1 MKFKKVES
9 WQSIP
14 ARYGFGVISWTIALL
29 AITTLFTWLLPAP
42 KPVHARDKI
51 SPDLQVALQDSGAN
65 DHLRFIVHLQAKAS
79 FPRASL
85 PADKL
90 ERRTLIIQ
98 QLQETAVISQA
109 SLIAELEN
117 WQANGRVHHYRSLW
131 IINAIAVQG
140 TPDTILQIAAHPEV
154 KQIELDS
161 TIPLIPPPAQLEHE
175 TFFQFLPTNPPT
187 ETLSWGID
195 RIRAPH
201 VWHGLGYD
209 GSGVTVAIMDSGVD
223 WLHPDLFPN
232 YRGNLGNGNIQH
244 TGNWFNAASPTMTV
258 PIDFIGHGTHVAGT
272 AVGQNGIGVAP
283 GAQWIAVAISGQSGL
298 IFTSYIHAGFEW
310 LLAPNEN
317 PNLAPDIINGSWGG
331 PGANNLFL
339 EDIAMLHMAGIV
351 TVFSTGNTGPN
362 EGSIQRPA
370 SYTDTL
376 AVGASDD
383 RDELTWFSS
392 RGPSPF
398 TTEPHPHLIAPGTRI
413 LSTFPG
419 NLYAFATGT
428 SMSAPHVAGTAALLL
443 SANPALSPEQ
453 VKQTLQT
460 TAVPVHPPHPNN
472 DSGWGRLDAYTAVS
486 QHSTAGTLQGN
497 IQSQGIPLPGIPITI
512 ITPGG
517 ANLPLVTDE
526 NGHYQASLQ
535 PGTYALVIN
544 RFGYDPYFVSNLTIN
559 SISHT
564 LIHDIDLIALPTG
577 TITGF
582 VQTSESPHTPLT
594 ATIQAK
600 GTPVAAETDSSGYY
614 TLTLPAGQ
622 YDLVV
627 KAIGRRQSHATIT
640 LTPGQALSH
649 SFYLLAGPAILLVD
663 SGQWYYDSKI
673 HYYQDSLD
681 NLNYSYQLWEIHN
694 PFTGSPTNDDLQSYD
709 TIIWNAPSDSPGIVS
724 AGAVLTHFLKTGG
737 DFFVSGQN
745 IASFDGFGFGVQS
758 WWYRDLEARY
768 VGPVNNEPF
777 TLMGAVDTVFEGLD
791 ITLNG
796 TASAQNQ
803 TEPDSSIPAS
813 QSLTQPIF
821 QYGDGRFGGLQRSHC
836 KPFSLVYLGFGLEGV
851 TGSANRQAI
860 LERSFDF
867 FNAPPIDVGLRWQ
880 TADIDDFALPG
891 RQLVYTVT
899 LQNLSETLTDTIH
912 FQLENS
918 QWNTTL
924 ITESLSIGPCQT
936 GQTVFTL
943 DAPSDL
949 PIGTIHTMDITAV
962 STNSPADT
970 AQLHIRH
977 KIPDRILFVDDD
989 RWYDRQAT
997 ILDTLDQMSLTYDIW
1012 ETGWAAQTGRGSP
1025 SAEFLQVYDFIIWY
1039 TGYDWFRPITD
1050 QENEALYDYLAQG
1063 GRLFLTSQDYLY
1075 YHAHQPMVDDFF
1087 DLLTYQES
1095 ITPTQVYAGDTAVV
1109 SNKLAGP
1116 VPLGYQPYQ
1125 NFSDGLISK
1134 QLEQAVLWSD
1144 QGMAVGIANSGL
1156 TTHNQDWR
1164 LVFWSIPFETMT
1176 NTAHLPAMNGIMGW
1190 LGDLGESTFGTE
1202 NHVVAR
1208 GNPQTYTL
1216 RLKNLPSAPA
1226 NQVQVTNTLP
1236 AGLDIVPGTVSGGAT
1251 YDTATHQLTWQGN
1264 LAAGAERVIRYQ
1276 AIPSGGL
1283 RLDNQIT
1290 VAYERHKIAFNQI
1303 ATVWVDAPDLS
1314 GSQLTA
1320 VANTPY
1326 SPLITYTLRLQND
1339 GFTTTQGISTVVRL
1353 PDAFH
1358 PLTDT
1363 LYFDQGT
1370 GFLADQR
1377 INWHGN
1383 LTPNESMTLTLA
1395 LTTTTPS
1402 KLSWHS
1408 ATAVIQDGV
1417 TDTQIFN
1424 HVLALRPFT
1433 YYWPFVANQ

>member
-1 MKFKKVES
+1 MKFKKVEP

-14 ARYGFGVISWTIALL
+14 DRYGFWVISWTIALL
-29 AITTLFTWLLPAP
+29 AITTLFTWLLAP

-98 QLQETAVISQA
+98 QLQETAVSSQA

-117 WQANGRVHHYRSLW
+117 WQANGHVNHYRPLW
-131 IINAIAVQG
+131 IINAIVVEGVDDLIA
-140 TPDTILQIAAHPEV
+140 QIADRYEV
-154 KQIELDS
+154 KKIELDS
-161 TIPLIPPPAQLEHE
+161 SRPLIPLPTEAEHAA
-175 TFFQFLPTNPPT
+175 FFQFSPTNPPT
-187 ETLSWGID
+187 KTLSWGLE

-201 VWHGLGYD
+201 VWHGLGID
-209 GSGVTVAIMDSGVD
+209 GSGMTIGIMDSGVD

-244 TGNWFNAASPTMTV
+244 LGNWFNAASPTMTV

-283 GAQWIAVAISGQSGL
+283 GAQWMATSIVDQHGF
-298 IFTSYIHAGFEW
+298 IFDSYIHAGFEW
-310 LLAPNEN
+310 LLAPLGN
-317 PNLAPDIINGSWGG
+317 PNLAPNIINGSWGG
-331 PGANNLFL
+331 PGINNLFL
-339 EDIAMLHMAGIV
+339 EDIETLHTAGII
-351 TVFSTGNTGPN
+351 TVFSAGNTGPTA
-362 EGSIQRPA
+362 GSVQWPA
-370 SYTDTL
+370 SYIDTL
-376 AVGASDD
+376 AVGASDN

-392 RGPSPF
+392 RGPSFF
-398 TTEPHPHLIAPGTRI
+398 TAEPHPHLIAPGTRI

-419 NLYAFATGT
+419 NLYALATGT
-428 SMSAPHVAGTAALLL
+428 SMSAPHVAGTVALLW
-443 SANPALSPEQ
+443 SANPSLSLEQ
-453 VKQTLQT
+453 VKQALLT
-460 TAVPVHPPHPNN
+460 TAVPVSSTHPNN

-486 QHSTAGTLQGN
+486 QHTPAGALQG
-497 IQSQGIPLPGIPITI
+497 IVQSNGIPLPGIPITI
-512 ITPGG
+512 ITSSGSH
-517 ANLPLVTDE
+517 LSLITDE
-526 NGHYQASLQ
+526 NGSYQAALQ
-535 PGTYALVIN
+535 PGTYVLTIN
-544 RFGYDPYFVSNLTIN
+544 LFGYEPYLASNLTIN
-559 SISHT
+559 TVNHT
-564 LIHDIDLIALPTG
+564 LIHNIDLVTLSSG
-577 TITGF
+577 TVTGF
-582 VQTSESPHTPLT
+582 VRTSEAHTPLA
-594 ATIQAK
+594 ATIHAA
-600 GTPVAAETDSSGYY
+600 GTPIAATTDSNGYY

-622 YDLVV
+622 YEIVV
-627 KAIGRRQSHATIT
+627 KAIGRRPSRIT
-640 LTPGQALSH
+640 VTVIPDHTLHH
-649 SFYLLAGPAILLVD
+649 SFYLAAGPAILLVD

-673 HYYQDSLD
+673 DYYQDSLD
-681 NLNYSYQLWEIHN
+681 NLNYSYDLWEIHN
-694 PFTGSPTNDDLQSYD
+694 PFTGSPHNEDLQIYD
-709 TIIWNAPSDSPGIVS
+709 TVIWSAPLDSPGIVS
-724 AGAVLTHFLKTGG
+724 AGTVLTHFLKTGG
-737 DFFVSGQN
+737 HFFVSGQN
-745 IASFDGFGFGVQS
+745 VASFDGFGFGAQS

-777 TLMGAVDTVFEGLD
+777 TLTGAADTVFEGLD
-791 ITLNG
+791 IALNG
-796 TASAQNQ
+796 VASAQNQ

-836 KPFSLVYLGFGLEGV
+836 KPFSLVYLGFGLEGI
-851 TGSANRQAI
+851 TGAANRQAI

-891 RQLVYTVT
+891 KQLVYTVT
-899 LQNLSETLTDTIH
+899 LQNLSETITDTFH

-918 QWNTTL
+918 QWNATL
-924 ITESLSIGPCQT
+924 ITPTLSIGPCQT
-936 GQTVFTL
+936 GHIVFTL
-943 DAPSDL
+943 DVPAAL
-949 PIGTIHTMDITAV
+949 PNGTIHTMEVTAV
-962 STNSPADT
+962 STNSPANT

-977 KIPDRILFVDDD
+977 KIPDKILFVDDD
-989 RWYDRQAT
+989 RWYDRQGV
-997 ILDTLDQMSLTYDIW
+997 ILDTLDQMGLTYDIW
-1012 ETGWAAQTGRGSP
+1012 ETGWAIQRGRGSP
-1025 SAEFLQVYDFIIWY
+1025 SAEFLQVYDIIIWY
-1039 TGYDWFRPITD
+1039 TGYDWFRPVTD

-1075 YHAHQPMVDDFF
+1075 YHSHQPTVQNFF
-1087 DLLTYQES
+1087 GLLTHQES
-1095 ITPTQVYAGDTAVV
+1095 ITPTQIYAGDTAVV
-1109 SNKLAGP
+1109 PNKLAGP

-1125 NFSDGLISK
+1125 NFSDGLIPK

-1156 TTHNQDWR
+1156 TTHNRDWR
-1164 LVFWSIPFETMT
+1164 LLFWSIPFETMT

-1190 LGDLGESTFGTE
+1190 LGDLGESTLGTE
-1202 NHVVAR
+1202 NRVVAR

-1216 RLKNLPSAPA
+1216 RLKNLPSAPT

-1236 AGLDIVPGTVSGGAT
+1236 VGLDIVPGTVSGGAT
-1251 YDTATHQLTWQGN
+1251 YDTATRQLTWQGN
-1264 LAAGAERVIRYQ
+1264 LAAGAERLIRYQ
-1276 AIPSGGL
+1276 AIPSGGS
-1283 RLDNQIT
+1283 RLDNQVTI
-1290 VAYERHKIAFNQI
+1290 VYERHNIAFNQT

-1326 SPLITYTLRLQND
+1326 SPLVTYTLRLQND
-1339 GFTTTQGISTVVRL
+1339 GFTTTQGISAVVRL

-1377 INWHGN
+1377 IHWHGD
-1383 LTPNESMTLTLA
+1383 LIPGEAMTMTLH
-1395 LTTTTPS
+1395 LTATTPS